1 MVIYGLCAVA
11 VVVGLFGLSVMA
23 IGVMLI
29 TLPATYFLES
39 HKRELWVDHHPVI
52 RLLLHVV
59 KNVAGLCILTT
70 GIVLLGPGLPGQA
83 VVTILLGVMLL
94 DFPGKTR
101 LERKLVSAPWLL
113 QLANRLRERFH
124 RPPLTIDESPAAVAS
139 ERCPV

>member
-1 MVIYGLCAVA
+1 MMVIYGLFAFA
-11 VVVGLFGLSVMA
+11 AVVGLFGLSVLA
-23 IGVMLI
+23 VAVLLVS
-29 TLPATYFLES
+29 LPATYFLDS

-59 KNVAGLCILTT
+59 KNVAGLCVLAA

-101 LERKLVSAPWLL
+101 LERKLVSAPGCCS
-113 QLANRLRERFH
+113 R
-124 RPPLTIDESPAAVAS
+124 
-139 ERCPV
+139 